1 MKIGIDLDGVVFNTE
16 MLWSAYAELY
26 DCIEL
31 NQNSIINKNATIIQE
46 KYDWTED
53 ETNIFFDRYA
63 DIRDFDI
70 MPGAKEVINLLKK
83 DGHELVVITARGTVQ
98 NQKQGEDIA
107 FQRLEREG
115 IKFDKYYWKQKNK
128 LETCQKEKIDIM
140 IDDNYSICKTLIK
153 GDIPTIYF
161 HSLNREHI
169 QESENVKEV
178 TNWGEV
184 YRYIRSKESVKE

>member
-63 DIRDFDI
+63 DIKDFDI

-184 YRYIRSKESVKE
+184 YRYIRSKERVKE

>member
-153 GDIPTIYF
+153 GNIPTIYF

-184 YRYIRSKESVKE
+184 YRYIRSKERVKE

>member
-63 DIRDFDI
+63 DIKDFDI

-107 FQRLEREG
+107 FHRLEREG

-140 IDDNYSICKTLIK
+140 IDDNYSI
-153 GDIPTIYF
+153 
-161 HSLNREHI
+161 
-169 QESENVKEV
+169 VKE
-178 TNWGEV
+178 
-184 YRYIRSKESVKE
+184 

>member
-184 YRYIRSKESVKE
+184 YRYIRSKERVKE

>member
-63 DIRDFDI
+63 DIKDFDI
-70 MPGAKEVINLLKK
+70 MPGAKKVINLLKK

-107 FQRLEREG
+107 FYRLEREG

-153 GDIPTIYF
+153 GNIPTIYF

-184 YRYIRSKESVKE
+184 YRYIRSKERVKE